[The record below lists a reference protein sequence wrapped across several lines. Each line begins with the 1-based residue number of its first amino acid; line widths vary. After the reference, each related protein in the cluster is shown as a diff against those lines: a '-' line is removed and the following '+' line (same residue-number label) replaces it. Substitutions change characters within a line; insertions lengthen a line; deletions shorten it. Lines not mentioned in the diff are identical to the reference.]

1 MGAIQIG
8 YRVGKLTAKEPTEQ
22 RSARGS
28 ILWRCRCDCGN
39 EVLVEA
45 AQLASGNRKSCGC
58 LSHPPLKDFPGK
70 RFGRLTVVEYAGKK
84 AGMHRWKCV
93 CDCGKET
100 VVGQSLLQ
108 SGKTRS
114 CGCLQAATYRRNL
127 QLMDGTS
134 VTRLKASKQGRL
146 IKSNTSGH
154 NGVYY
159 NKKKNLWVAQI
170 TFQNK
175 TKYLGSFQCLEDAVE
190 ARRKGE
196 RIYDRFL
203 EQLESKGGYGER
215 PSEEKGG
222 QE

>member
-1 MGAIQIG
+1 MAL
-8 YRVGKLTAKEPTEQ
+8 RL
-22 RSARGS
+22 GS

-58 LSHPPLKDFPGK
+58 LSHPPLKDFQGK

-134 VTRLKASKQGRL
+134 VTKLKASKQGRL
-146 IKSNTSGH
+146 IKSNTSGY

-159 NKKKNLWVAQI
+159 NKKKSLWVAQI

-190 ARRKGE
+190 ARRMGE
-196 RIYDRFL
+196 KIYDSFL
-203 EQLESKGGYGER
+203 EQLESEGGYGER
-215 PSEEKGG
+215 SFEKKEG